1 MSPDFAC
8 STLPTVVV
16 GATRPLDASIL
27 SPLSGIEGLACQG
40 TTATFRT
47 TDVNRTVASL
57 VRVLD
62 EQRIDI
68 TELHVQK
75 ASLED
80 VFVRLTTRDAA
91 GEAAAASPQPPEP
104 EVVS

>member
-1 MSPDFAC
+1 MRGVS
-8 STLPTVVV
+8 
-16 GATRPLDASIL
+16 RPLDASIL

-40 TTATFRT
+40 ATATFRT

-62 EQRIDI
+62 AQHIDI

-80 VFVRLTTRDAA
+80 VFLELTSSDADA
-91 GEAAAASPQPPEP
+91 GTEVQP
-104 EVVS
+104 